1 MKRRPLP
8 NGARAAVVLA
18 AVFVLTA
25 SLTLPGRA
33 DTGSQLAS
41 AQAKLNKLISQIEA
55 ATKAKDALQ
64 VQLNALAKQMS
75 AMQVQIEQVAT
86 QIAQTQH
93 DIDVTLT
100 QIQAQQGVLDQRAR
114 LVYEAGP
121 ASTLEFL
128 LSSQSMGDLSDR
140 LQIVDAAAASDED
153 IIQQL
158 QDLENGLN
166 AKQQTLQSQQAVF
179 AGRQKKLQSAQ
190 NKLQTQWNQQN
201 AIVTQLATDRQKAES
216 LVAKL
221 KKKQAAELAAAFGGS
236 SGPAIGGV
244 FVTCPVRGPHAY
256 SDDFGAPRYTTNP
269 PHPHGGNDIFAPR
282 GTPVV
287 APFDGTAVNG
297 SGGLGGLAVNVYGA
311 LGYVYNAHLDR
322 IGTLGPVTAGT
333 VIGWVGN
340 TGDAAG
346 GATHDHFEFHP
357 SVIPPHPW
365 KSPYGYRVVGT
376 GIDPYPYLN
385 SVC

>member
-1 MKRRPLP
+1 MDPVLGDPRAASPAPSRGVKRRPLP

-166 AKQQTLQSQQAVF
+166 A
-179 AGRQKKLQSAQ
+179 
-190 NKLQTQWNQQN
+190 
-201 AIVTQLATDRQKAES
+201 
-216 LVAKL
+216 
-221 KKKQAAELAAAFGGS
+221 
-236 SGPAIGGV
+236 
-244 FVTCPVRGPHAY
+244 
-256 SDDFGAPRYTTNP
+256 
-269 PHPHGGNDIFAPR
+269 
-282 GTPVV
+282 
-287 APFDGTAVNG
+287 
-297 SGGLGGLAVNVYGA
+297 
-311 LGYVYNAHLDR
+311 
-322 IGTLGPVTAGT
+322 
-333 VIGWVGN
+333 
-340 TGDAAG
+340 
-346 GATHDHFEFHP
+346 
-357 SVIPPHPW
+357 
-365 KSPYGYRVVGT
+365 
-376 GIDPYPYLN
+376 
-385 SVC
+385 